1 MSGINGPSTTYLL
14 RSSGRP
20 RLVVDSG
27 TVNIVE
33 RIDYDEFGNIIND
46 TNPGFQPSLD
56 LKPPG
61 FDSGFLSRETPQTQ
75 RDLVRIPGEISIST
89 DSRRIRNLF
98 PNLQALLISRTRFS
112 VFL

>member
-27 TVNIVE
+27 TGNIVE

-61 FDSGFLSRETPQTQ
+61 FDSG
-75 RDLVRIPGEISIST
+75 DIST
-89 DSRRIRNLF
+89 TIAMSARIVVGAAAGIAGYD
-98 PNLQALLISRTRFS
+98 QKA
-112 VFL
+112 